1 MAIKYKVVQKGL
13 PGKSGSEKKFYASA
27 KTSGEK
33 TLAALTRDIEKVS
46 GQSSSD
52 VKVVINSLVDIIQKS
67 LSDGQ
72 AVRLGDL
79 GSFRVSISSEG
90 KSSEKEVNAKSIK
103 NSKIVF
109 TPGKSLKT
117 MLSDLKYEKI

>member
-1 MAIKYKVVQKGL
+1 MAIKFKVVQKGL
-13 PGKSGSEKKFYASA
+13 PGKTGGEKKFYASA
-27 KTSGEK
+27 KTAGEK

-90 KSSEKEVNAKSIK
+90 KSTEKEVNAKSIK

-109 TPGKSLKT
+109 TPGKALKT